1 MTQSRKMSA
10 FEAVFSTAA
19 GFGISL
25 AAAPVVYPLFGHS
38 FTMAQNVGITIV
50 FTFISLA
57 RGYAVR
63 RVFNLL
69 QNLKARHDNHA
80 RH

>member
-1 MTQSRKMSA
+1 MSA